1 MPLDPV
7 LVLIVVN
14 DETGLVVP
22 LLQTLHRHPGI
33 ILMGNGFNLK
43 HFKTVLCTYLDIVER
58 PSLESLEVVWLP
70 LPALACSTP
79 ECLSA
84 RGVGGG
90 DPDQDRNQT

>member
-43 HFKTVLCTYLDIVER
+43 HFKTILLK
-58 PSLESLEVVWLP
+58 P
-70 LPALACSTP
+70 
-79 ECLSA
+79 
-84 RGVGGG
+84 
-90 DPDQDRNQT
+90 